1 MPLPLRVKADLALV
15 GVVLIWG
22 TSFVIVKTALA
33 DASPLMFLLLRFG
46 VAGLAMLALS
56 WRSRAPAEP
65 GALRAG
71 AVIGFFL
78 FAGFTL
84 QTIGL
89 HHTTPTKSAFITA
102 LSVPLVPLLLVFVLR
117 HRPRWEALA
126 GIAAATLGMYL
137 LTVPPGAFQIAGGDL
152 LTLVCALAFAAH
164 IVAIGRYAPRFGH
177 SHLALVQI
185 LVALALFVLL
195 APVAGVTGLDPLEVR
210 WSLRLVLALG
220 VTGLLATALAF
231 SVQTWAQ
238 QFTLATHTAI
248 IFSLEPVF
256 AALTSFVVL
265 EERLGWRGLLGAA
278 FILFGVLLVELRGTP
293 VPMDALDAANP
304 PEDGRV

>member
-1 MPLPLRVKADLALV
+1 MPLPLRVKADLALA

-22 TSFVIVKTALA
+22 TSFVIVKTALD
-33 DASPLMFLLLRFG
+33 DASPLAFLLLRFAI
-46 VAGLAMLALS
+46 AGLAMLALS
-56 WRSRAPAEP
+56 WRSLATTKP
-65 GALRAG
+65 GTLRAG

-78 FAGFTL
+78 FAGFAF

-117 HRPRWEALA
+117 HRPRWEVLA

-137 LTVPPGAFQIAGGDL
+137 LTVPPGTFEIARGDL

-177 SHLALVQI
+177 SHLALWQI
-185 LVALALFVLL
+185 LVALALFVLVV
-195 APVAGVTGLDPLEVR
+195 PVAGVTGLDPLEVR
-210 WSLRLVLALG
+210 WSLRLLLALG
-220 VTGLLATALAF
+220 VTGILATALAF

-238 QFTLATHTAI
+238 QFTLPTHTAI
-248 IFSLEPVF
+248 LFSLEPVF

-265 EERLGWRGLLGAA
+265 RERLGGRGLLGAA
-278 FILFGVLLVELRGTP
+278 LILFGVLLVELRGTP
-293 VPMDALDAANP
+293 VPVDALDAANP
-304 PEDGRV
+304 SGDA